1 MAGSM
6 NDFDRKVF
14 TAVYDSLLEN
24 CHTPLAA
31 ELAQGISSSEEEVK
45 KSFRRLA
52 EAHYFLPQKRSG
64 EILMAF
70 PFSAV
75 PTGYEVKAGN
85 RSWYANC
92 AWDALGII
100 KVIEADAQVKTSCPC
115 CGEAM
120 TLRVENG
127 KLVESDGVIHFAV
140 PARKWWENVV
150 FT

>member
-6 NDFDRKVF
+6 NDFDKKVF
-14 TAVYDSLLEN
+14 TAVYDSLLEK

-31 ELAQGISSSEEEVK
+31 ELAQGLSSSEEEVK

-52 EAHYFLPQKRSG
+52 EEHYFLLQKRSG
-64 EILMAF
+64 EVLMAF

-75 PTGYEVKAGN
+75 PTSYLVAAGN
-85 RSWYANC
+85 RSWHANC

-100 KVIEADAQVKTSCPC
+100 KVIEADARIKTSCPC

-127 KLVESDGVIHFAV
+127 KLAEGDGVIHFTV
-140 PARKWWENVV
+140 PARQWWENVV